1 MLLNRKIPQ
10 TLYMLNDDGEP
21 YQDTEDYRDL
31 DYKRLGISHN
41 EFEGNSAYFN
51 HNVKEH
57 IGSR

>member
-1 MLLNRKIPQ
+1 
-10 TLYMLNDDGEP
+10 MLNDDGEP